1 MKCKSKVFFRCFFL
15 VTEKVEGNVITY
27 EGEYINDNDKNILK
41 LSGPV
46 EVCNWCKLDRRSI
59 HIQHTDILVLRQYIR
74 KDGTILPP
82 EITGLCPKQNDKLH
96 TLIRQARMTG
106 LISYPTVAVT
116 KREPLLVDPTLRP
129 EFEQYNSY
137 WEKYEV
143 LKKKDHYLGP

>member
-1 MKCKSKVFFRCFFL
+1 M
-15 VTEKVEGNVITY
+15 
-27 EGEYINDNDKNILK
+27 
-41 LSGPV
+41 PV
-46 EVCNWCKLDRRSI
+46 SRRS
-59 HIQHTDILVLRQYIR
+59 QLLTLPFLSKDVLVLRQYLR

-82 EITGLCPKQNDKLH
+82 EVTGLCSKQNDKLH

>member
-1 MKCKSKVFFRCFFL
+1 MFCFF
-15 VTEKVEGNVITY
+15 K
-27 EGEYINDNDKNILK
+27 
-41 LSGPV
+41 
-46 EVCNWCKLDRRSI
+46 
-59 HIQHTDILVLRQYIR
+59 QDILVLRQYLR
-74 KDGTILPP
+74 KDGTVLPP

>member
-1 MKCKSKVFFRCFFL
+1 M
-15 VTEKVEGNVITY
+15 
-27 EGEYINDNDKNILK
+27 
-41 LSGPV
+41 
-46 EVCNWCKLDRRSI
+46 
-59 HIQHTDILVLRQYIR
+59 LRQYLR

-82 EITGLCPKQNDKLH
+82 EITGLCPRQDEKLH

-106 LISYPTVAVT
+106 LVSYPTVAVT

-129 EFEQYNSY
+129 EFERNNSY